1 MIANYGDTGW
11 SGSSTTRKRLRRIV
25 LFVIGITGLLV
36 VVWPTGQKHSSMEFR
51 GEGNRAGNSQYM
63 AQAFRGNGREW
74 ALDWSYSCTGN
85 GAVQGRTLR
94 FKLQIVDARTGH
106 RIRAVKQSGNVR
118 SGVVQLTG
126 GRVAISVLAARRC
139 RWSIRV
145 PSVYVPNS

>member
-1 MIANYGDTGW
+1 
-11 SGSSTTRKRLRRIV
+11 LRRIV

-36 VVWPTGQKHSSMEFR
+36 VVWPTGQKHQSLEFR
-51 GEGNRAGNSQYM
+51 GVGNIAWNSQYM

-94 FKLQIVDARTGH
+94 FQLQIVDAQTGH
-106 RIRAVKQSGNVR
+106 WIRAVNQSGNVR
-118 SGVVQLTG
+118 SGVVQLAG

-139 RWSIRV
+139 RWFIRV
-145 PSVYVPNS
+145 PSVSVPTS